1 MPLKYRNP
9 TTAFSVGVEPVP
21 PIFKEDFFMI
31 EFRDEV
37 SGQGGRV
44 SFKRENPDLM
54 TVAFV
59 DLDPGVEPRKAV
71 ADPVKAENILAI
83 VQYTIAW
90 LKALK
95 PITFPGGFEAAT
107 PLNFDGLPVLE
118 GLVEQLKSELLP

>member
-9 TTAFSVGVEPVP
+9 NTAFSVDITPAP
-21 PIFKEDFFMI
+21 PIFLNDVFTI

-37 SGQGGRV
+37 SGQGGYV
-44 SFKRENPDLM
+44 SFRRENPDLM

-59 DLDPGVEPRKAV
+59 DLDPGVEPQKAV
-71 ADPVKAENILAI
+71 ADPVKADNILAI

-95 PITFPGGFEAAT
+95 PITYPTGFDAAR

-118 GLVEQLKSELLP
+118 KLAEQLKSELL